1 MSSPNCSDIKAVG
14 RSEESGGSDD
24 VDINNTSC
32 NSDMK
37 RRRINNA
44 EVTPALGNESPL
56 ADRSLDDMTVNFLQ
70 RTVQERLVE

>member
-24 VDINNTSC
+24 VDINTSC